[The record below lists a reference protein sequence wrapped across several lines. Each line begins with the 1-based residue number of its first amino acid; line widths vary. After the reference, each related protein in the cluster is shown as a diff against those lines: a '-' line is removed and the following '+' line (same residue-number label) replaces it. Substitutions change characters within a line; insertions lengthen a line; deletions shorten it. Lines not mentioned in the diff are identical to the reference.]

1 MEGVV
6 AAVGTVVVDGCA
18 GGAKE
23 KEGVDE
29 GTTLVLSWGTL
40 GIAGVALG
48 NTEKPDV
55 VAVPG
60 AEVVP
65 SVLAAEGG

>member
-1 MEGVV
+1 M
-6 AAVGTVVVDGCA
+6 
-18 GGAKE
+18 
-23 KEGVDE
+23 
-29 GTTLVLSWGTL
+29 LSWGTL